1 MRGRGIE
8 LASRSPAGKPTITDV
23 AHRAG
28 VSKSLVSLVVRGG
41 RHVSPARRA
50 AVLKAAAEM
59 GYRPNAMARGLVER
73 RTRMIGVMVSDL
85 HNPFFADVAA
95 GIQDQATRAG
105 YRVLM
110 NTGNRN
116 SAQEDEAIRALLE
129 LRADGLILA
138 GPLVE
143 SRLMVSAS
151 AEVPVV
157 LVGRSAHAPSLDSVT
172 NDDRAGAEAIV
183 EHCAS
188 LGHKRIAH
196 VDGGRGAGADARRRG
211 YEEGMRR
218 FRLAKH
224 LCVVPG
230 SYTEEGGHS
239 GALLILE
246 MRPRPTA
253 VFVAND
259 LAAIGALNALE
270 ERGLRVPDDISLVG
284 YDNTSLAALRHIFL
298 TTVHQPRLEMGQLA
312 VSTLLERLEEGR
324 RRPRRAVLSP
334 SLVVR
339 RTTAPPPPQ
348 RKEDRS

>member
-1 MRGRGIE
+1 MAGRS
-8 LASRSPAGKPTITDV
+8 LSGKPTITDV
-23 AHRAG
+23 ARRAG
-28 VSKSLVSLVVRGG
+28 VSKSLVSLVVRGE
-41 RHVSPARRA
+41 RHVSPGRRA
-50 AVLKAAAEM
+50 AVLRTAADM

-95 GIQDQATRAG
+95 GIQDQATRVG
-105 YRVLM
+105 YRVLI

-116 SAQEDEAIRALLE
+116 RDREDDAIRALLE

-138 GPLVE
+138 GPLIE

-151 AEVPVV
+151 TEVPVV
-157 LVGRSAHAPSLDSVT
+157 LVGRSAHAPTLDSVT
-172 NDDRAGAEAIV
+172 NDDRAGGETIV

-196 VDGGRGAGADARRRG
+196 VDGGRGAGAEARRRG

-218 FRLAKH
+218 FHLQKH
-224 LCVVPG
+224 RTVVPG
-230 SYTEEGGHS
+230 SFTEEGGHS
-239 GALLILE
+239 GALRILD
-246 MRPRPTA
+246 MKPRPTA
-253 VFVAND
+253 IFVAND

-284 YDNTSLAALRHIFL
+284 YDNTSLAALRHISL

-312 VSTLLERLEEGR
+312 VSALLERLDEGR

-339 RTTAPPPPQ
+339 RTTAPPPPD
-348 RKEDRS
+348 KGAVRS